1 MANDPLDLL
10 LVSRYALL
18 VSLTHLIPIPIVDAL
33 AASLLRARLTRLQ
46 LQAAGIAAT
55 GRDTR
60 MLGGASAGG
69 CLGLLWS
76 VVVWPIKKLLRYLLW
91 VLLVKAMIDT
101 FSDVVARAVLVDEA
115 IRCGALPGPAVPVRA
130 AMQRALRGVST
141 RPFERAVGLIFET
154 TRGETWRWFQLARS
168 AMRLRA
174 RSERAGADVA
184 SADRDPLAESLE
196 SVAQTLARAVWIP
209 EVHEQIRAALR
220 REAAALPRT
229 GAPVP
234 VVTAAPEA
242 EPDAAP
248 TGAAET
254 DADPPPTDPPES
266 P

>member
-1 MANDPLDLL
+1 MAPLDLL

-18 VSLTHLIPIPIVDAL
+18 VSLTHLIPIPVVDAL
-33 AASLLRARLTRLQ
+33 AASFLRARLTRLQ
-46 LQAAGIAAT
+46 LQAAGIATT
-55 GRDTR
+55 GRDTT

-115 IRCGALPGPAVPVRA
+115 IRCGALPGPAVPIRA

-154 TRGETWRWFQLARS
+154 TRGETWRWFRLARS

-184 SADRDPLAESLE
+184 STDRDPLAESLE

-209 EVHEQIRAALR
+209 EVHDQIRAALR
-220 REAAALPRT
+220 REASALVTQP
-229 GAPVP
+229 GPAL
-234 VVTAAPEA
+234 TAAPQ
-242 EPDAAP
+242 P
-248 TGAAET
+248 
-254 DADPPPTDPPES
+254 DPPPPAGPE
-266 P
+266 PHTPEDA